1 MSLVFRLSFTKIRL
15 SKLKTALRILI
26 ISIGITSSVN
36 AQSLNEYCLSTVG
49 QIETANKTPVFD
61 PTPPLPYFIDSV
73 ENLPELYKKPCNKF
87 YRFVWGECDRM
98 SKKTSHRT
106 YKYYYGGQELKT

>member
-1 MSLVFRLSFTKIRL
+1 MSLIYQLFVRQVRLLKI
-15 SKLKTALRILI
+15 KPILKILI
-26 ISIGITSSVN
+26 ITIGISGNAS
-36 AQSLNEYCLSTVG
+36 AQSLNKYCLSTVG
-49 QIETANKTPVFD
+49 KIETANKTPVFD
-61 PTPPLPYFIDSV
+61 LTQKLPSFIGSV

-87 YRFVWGECDRM
+87 SRYFWGCDRM